1 MDRLCVT
8 RAVYDEIAAT
18 VGSMKAEQGGA
29 LGWLEDD
36 RVVRFFRFD
45 GTARTTGATYS
56 PDDTSL
62 NAMFRKDWNPRGIRL
77 AGFVHSHPHGYARPS
92 EGDLAYAQR
101 ILAAI
106 PDLPYL
112 VLPIA
117 QTVPDTGTF
126 SLVPF
131 LAVRDGGTVTA
142 RHVGLDILDGA
153 EGGTAEAAGPASPAS
168 APTASTDG
176 AAGDGH
182 AKETRIPDAAFNRVE
197 NAYDLARMAR
207 SRIVAVG
214 VGGAASFLEDLAR
227 CGVGEFV
234 LIDPDVVTEANIA
247 TQQVYRKDVGRPKV
261 GALAERLGDINPRAR
276 IEAVPVSLGDL
287 DDKAMRDLCLAPIGG
302 GPILPA
308 VSLLCGLTDSF
319 HAQAR
324 VNAVALDLGLPS
336 LCAQV
341 YREGRGAEITF
352 TYPGLT
358 PACHRCILASRYR
371 AYLAEGYHNQVTSHG
386 TPIFA
391 TTRLNAAKGF
401 IALALLHH
409 RVDPPPGPAAN
420 RFAGLAARIGNR
432 NLVQIRMDPD
442 LSEALQIRTF
452 DRVFGGAD
460 QDSLLFDETVWR
472 PQNPESGG
480 DGARPCT
487 DCGGTGNL
495 RDAMGTFADTR
506 EIRLEGS

>member
-1 MDRLCVT
+1 MDRLCLT

-45 GTARTTGATYS
+45 GTAKTTGATYS

-62 NAMFRKDWNPRGIRL
+62 NVMFREVWNPRGIRL
-77 AGFVHSHPHGYARPS
+77 AGFVHSHPRGYARPS
-92 EGDLAYAQR
+92 EGDLAYARR

-106 PDLPYL
+106 PDLPFL

-126 SLVPF
+126 RLVPF
-131 LAVRDGGTVTA
+131 LAVRDGGTVTV
-142 RHVGLDILDGA
+142 RHVGLDILDGR
-153 EGGTAEAAGPASPAS
+153 EGGAAAAG
-168 APTASTDG
+168 TNET
-176 AAGDGH
+176 AGDDH
-182 AKETRIPDAAFNRVE
+182 APETHMPDAAFDRVE
-197 NAYDLARMAR
+197 DAYDLSRMAC
-207 SRIVAVG
+207 SRIVAIG
-214 VGGAASFLEDLAR
+214 VGGAASFLEDLGR

-234 LIDPDVVTEANIA
+234 LIDPDVVTEANIG

-261 GALAERLGDINPRAR
+261 SALAERLGDINPRAR
-276 IEAVPVSLGDL
+276 IEAVTASLGDL
-287 DDKAMRDLCLAPIGG
+287 DDRAMRELCLGPIGG
-302 GPILPA
+302 DPVLPE

-324 VNAVALDLGLPS
+324 VNALALNLGVPS

-371 AYLAEGYHNQVTSHG
+371 AYLAEGYQNQVTSHG

-391 TTRLNAAKGF
+391 STRLNAAKGF

-409 RVDPPPGPAAN
+409 RAGLSPGSAAH
-420 RFAGLAARIGNR
+420 RFVGLAARIGNR

-442 LSEALQIRTF
+442 LSGALQIRTF

-472 PQNPESGG
+472 PQDPASGG
-480 DGARPCT
+480 DGVKPCP

-495 RDAMGTFADTR
+495 RDAMGSFTDTR

>member
-1 MDRLCVT
+1 MDQLCLT

-62 NAMFRKDWNPRGIRL
+62 NIMFREVWNPSGIRL
-77 AGFVHSHPHGYARPS
+77 AGFVHSHPRGYARPS
-92 EGDLAYAQR
+92 EGDLAYARR

-126 SLVPF
+126 RLVPF
-131 LAVRDGGTVTA
+131 LAVRDGDTVTV
-142 RHVGLDILDGA
+142 RHVGLEILDGRV
-153 EGGTAEAAGPASPAS
+153 GGSAAAN
-168 APTASTDG
+168 TDET
-176 AAGDGH
+176 AGDDH
-182 AKETRIPDAAFNRVE
+182 PPETRMPDAAFDRVE
-197 NAYDLARMAR
+197 NAYDLIRMAR
-207 SRIVAVG
+207 SRVVAVG
-214 VGGAASFLEDLAR
+214 VGGAASFLEDLGR

-261 GALAERLGDINPRAR
+261 LALAERLGDINPTAR
-276 IEAVPVSLGDL
+276 IEAVTASLGDL
-287 DDKAMRDLCLAPIGG
+287 DDKAMRDLCLGPIGG
-302 GPILPA
+302 PVLPE

-324 VNAVALDLGLPS
+324 VNALALDLGLPS

-409 RVDPPPGPAAN
+409 RAGLPPGSAAN

-442 LSEALQIRTF
+442 LSEVLQIRTF
-452 DRVFGGAD
+452 DLVFGGAD
-460 QDSLLFDETVWR
+460 QGSLLFDETVWR
-472 PQNPESGG
+472 PQDPASGG
-480 DGARPCT
+480 NGTKSCP

-495 RDAMGTFADTR
+495 RDAMGSFTDTR
-506 EIRLEGS
+506 EIRPEGS

>member
-1 MDRLCVT
+1 MDRLCLT
-8 RAVYDEIAAT
+8 REVYDEIAAT

-29 LGWLEDD
+29 LGWLEED

-62 NAMFRKDWNPRGIRL
+62 NRMFRKDWNPRGIRL
-77 AGFVHSHPHGYARPS
+77 AGFVHSHPRGYARPS
-92 EGDLAYAQR
+92 AGDLDYAQR
-101 ILAAI
+101 ILARI

-112 VLPIA
+112 VLPIV

-126 SLVPF
+126 TLVPF
-131 LAVRDGGTVTA
+131 LAVRDGGTVTV
-142 RHVGLDILDGA
+142 RPVGMDILDGDILDGRPQ
-153 EGGTAEAAGPASPAS
+153 ENQLPDEAF
-168 APTASTDG
+168 D
-176 AAGDGH
+176 
-182 AKETRIPDAAFNRVE
+182 RVG
-197 NAYDLARMAR
+197 NAYDLVRMAR

-214 VGGAASFLEDLAR
+214 AGGAASFLEDLGR

-234 LIDPDVVTEANIA
+234 LIDPDVVSEANIA
-247 TQQVYRKDVGRPKV
+247 TQQVYRKDIGRPKV
-261 GALAERLGDINPRAR
+261 TALAERLRDINPRAR
-276 IEAVPVSLGDL
+276 VEAVTASLGDL
-287 DDKAMRDLCLAPIGG
+287 DDEAMRDLCV
-302 GPILPA
+302 GPIEGSQVPPA
-308 VSLLCGLTDSF
+308 ISLLCGLTDSF

-324 VNAVALDLGLPS
+324 VNALALHLGLPS

-358 PACHRCILASRYR
+358 TACHRCILASRYR

-401 IALALLHH
+401 ITLALLHH
-409 RVDPPPGPAAN
+409 RAGLPPGSAAN

-442 LSEALQIRTF
+442 LSDVLQIRTF

-460 QDSLLFDETVWR
+460 TGSLLFDETLWR
-472 PQNPESGG
+472 PQEPESGG
-480 DGARPCT
+480 GDAKPCP
-487 DCGGTGNL
+487 DCGGTGDL
-495 RDAMGTFADTR
+495 WDALGTFTDTR
-506 EIRLEGS
+506 EIRPEGS

>member
-1 MDRLCVT
+1 MDRLCLT
-8 RAVYDEIAAT
+8 REVYDEIAAT

-29 LGWLEDD
+29 LGWSEGD

-62 NAMFRKDWNPRGIRL
+62 NVMFREDWNPRGIRL
-77 AGFVHSHPHGYARPS
+77 AGFVHSHPRGYARPS
-92 EGDLAYAQR
+92 GGDLAYAQR

-126 SLVPF
+126 RLVPF
-131 LAVRDGGTVTA
+131 LAVRDGGTVSV
-142 RHVGLDILDGA
+142 RHVGLDILDRGEGDDAGA
-153 EGGTAEAAGPASPAS
+153 AAS
-168 APTASTDG
+168 ARAT
-176 AAGDGH
+176 
-182 AKETRIPDAAFNRVE
+182 TRIPDVAFDRVE
-197 NAYDLARMAR
+197 NAYDLIRMAR

-214 VGGAASFLEDLAR
+214 AGGAASFLEDLGR

-261 GALAERLGDINPRAR
+261 SALAERLGDINPRAR
-276 IEAVPVSLGDL
+276 IEAVTASLGDL
-287 DDKAMRDLCLAPIGG
+287 DDKAMRDLCLGPIGD
-302 GPILPA
+302 GPVLPE

-324 VNAVALDLGLPS
+324 VNALALDLGLPS

-341 YREGRGAEITF
+341 YREGRGAEVTF

-391 TTRLNAAKGF
+391 TTRLNAVKGF

-409 RVDPPPGPAAN
+409 RAGLPPGAAAN

-442 LSEALQIRTF
+442 LSEVLQIRTF

-472 PQNPESGG
+472 PQDPEPGG
-480 DGARPCT
+480 DGAKPCP
-487 DCGGTGNL
+487 DCGGTGDL
-495 RDAMGTFADTR
+495 RDAMGTFTDTR